1 MQRGSFRNTLL
12 TSIEIQQRKFS
23 TAGYISE
30 CHYNSN
36 YSILFSYFWK
46 GAQNDVSVALV
57 RPFLFSLEN
66 EILTAV
72 QVLCRIHSVLP
83 TPLKFQTR
91 HIWQHCNP
99 KNKFVLQNL
108 HQRYHRCGWSW
119 RWIIWRRFEYFTIL
133 RLLVCCGSI
142 VFAFVTIR

>member
-30 CHYNSN
+30 CATKYNSN

-66 EILTAV
+66 ETLTAV
-72 QVLCRIHSVLP
+72 QVLEFIQCCQLP
-83 TPLKFQTR
+83 
-91 HIWQHCNP
+91 
-99 KNKFVLQNL
+99 
-108 HQRYHRCGWSW
+108 
-119 RWIIWRRFEYFTIL
+119 
-133 RLLVCCGSI
+133 
-142 VFAFVTIR
+142 

>member
-30 CHYNSN
+30 CHYNSK
-36 YSILFSYFWK
+36 YSILLSYFWK

-72 QVLCRIHSVLP
+72 QVLEFIQCCQLP
-83 TPLKFQTR
+83 
-91 HIWQHCNP
+91 
-99 KNKFVLQNL
+99 
-108 HQRYHRCGWSW
+108 
-119 RWIIWRRFEYFTIL
+119 
-133 RLLVCCGSI
+133 
-142 VFAFVTIR
+142 